1 MTIPCP
7 LRPRRGPAFTLLE
20 LLVVMTIIGIL
31 IGLLFPAVQRVR
43 EAAARASAPIMR
55 SRSALAS

>member
-7 LRPRRGPAFTLLE
+7 PGPRRRQAFTLLE
-20 LLVVMTIIGIL
+20 LLVVITIIGIL

-43 EAAARASAPIMR
+43 EAAARLNAPITR
-55 SRSALAS
+55 SRSALAY

>member
-7 LRPRRGPAFTLLE
+7 PGPRRRQAFTLLE
-20 LLVVMTIIGIL
+20 LLVVITIIGIL

-43 EAAARASAPIMR
+43 EAAAQRQMR
-55 SRSALAS
+55 Q